1 MKRDRAARSLAAR
14 REHNLVYKPVYIQK
28 IVPNL
33 YRDSVSL
40 MQLSATLAKLPGVEQ
55 ASAIMATPA
64 NLELLREARLL
75 NGDKLAASP
84 NDLLLA
90 LRGKSEA
97 ALQAALAHAVAA
109 LDKPAATA
117 SSGDLKS
124 EPLRSLQ
131 MALGAAPDA
140 NLALIS
146 VPGEYAAAEAMKA
159 LRLGLNVML
168 FSDNVSGADELALK
182 RYARSRGLLVMGPDC
197 GTAII
202 DGVPLGFANAVR
214 RGAVGVVGASGTGTQ
229 QVTCLVHRAG
239 AGISHAIGTGGH
251 DLSQEIGGITML
263 AGLEKLAA
271 DKDTKVI
278 VLISKPPAPAV
289 AKAVLAKAKT
299 AGKPV
304 VVNFVGAAID
314 EKGVHG
320 ARTLEEAA
328 AAAVALSKGK
338 KPGKSVVKPGKVPA
352 LRFGKTQ
359 RYIRGL
365 FSGGTFCYEA
375 SALIG
380 NAWSNAPVD
389 PQRKLQDVW
398 KSHEH
403 TLIDLGDDVFTRG
416 RPHPMIDH
424 RLRNE
429 RLLQEAAD
437 AEVAVILMD
446 VVLGYGAH
454 ADPAGEM
461 VPAIRKAQDIARK
474 KGRALAIVGAV
485 CGTDEDP
492 QGLERQEA
500 ALREAGMLLETSNAR
515 AALLAAA
522 LVKKLG

>member
-1 MKRDRAARSLAAR
+1 M
-14 REHNLVYKPVYIQK
+14 YIQK

-40 MQLSATLAKLPGVEQ
+40 MQLSAALAKLPGVEQ

-90 LRGKSEA
+90 LRGKNEA
-97 ALQAALAHAVAA
+97 ALEAALAHAVAA
-109 LDKPAATA
+109 LDKPAAA
-117 SSGDLKS
+117 AAGGPAQA
-124 EPLRSLQ
+124 PLTSLQ
-131 MALGAAPDA
+131 MALGASPQA

-168 FSDNVSGADELALK
+168 FSDNVSGEDEVALK

-214 RGAVGVVGASGTGTQ
+214 RGAIGVVGASGTGTQ
-229 QVTCLVHRAG
+229 QVASLVHRAG

-251 DLSQEIGGITML
+251 DLSQEVGGITML
-263 AGLEKLAA
+263 AGLQRLAA

-289 AKAVLAKAKT
+289 AKAVLAKART

-304 VVNFVGAAID
+304 VVNFVGSTVD
-314 EKGVHG
+314 EKGLHG

-328 AAAVALSKGK
+328 QIAVALVTGRKSKPA
-338 KPGKSVVKPGKVPA
+338 KPTKVPA
-352 LRFGKTQ
+352 LRFAKKQ

-389 PQRKLQDVW
+389 PSRKLKDVW
-398 KSHEH
+398 KSREH

-446 VVLGYGAH
+446 VVLGYGSH
-454 ADPAGEM
+454 PDPAAEM
-461 VPAIRKAQDIARK
+461 VPAIRRAQEAARK

-500 ALREAGMLLETSNAR
+500 ALRDAGMLLETSNAR

-522 LVKKLG
+522 IAKKLA